1 MTACTLMVTD
11 HGSLGT
17 EVKMGGNTLYFIRSA
32 ATGVMGAEAGLGQD
46 TAALFPVQPSKT
58 KRACIHPRL
67 RHCCHGGRASEE
79 ATDGRR
85 ILGR

>member
-58 KRACIHPRL
+58 KGLACILDSVTAAMGVEQVKRPL
-67 RHCCHGGRASEE
+67 MAEE
-79 ATDGRR
+79 S
-85 ILGR
+85 